1 MSSFDDGPGPWE
13 RADGEDSGQRQPPEP
28 PSEQP
33 PQQPPQQPPAPTPA
47 PLEPGGPTE
56 MLDQRV
62 VIYWLISGMVGLIVP
77 LGLLLVATAWAS
89 THWEEYAGL
98 IIAAAS
104 MAAAFLLGVTVIS
117 PPLAYARWRFSVD
130 DELMLARY
138 GIIWIEEKSIP
149 ISRLQHVDVL
159 RGPIERLFGLAT
171 LVVFTAGIEG
181 AHFRLPGLAVARA
194 RELRDQILAAR
205 GDDVI

>member
-1 MSSFDDGPGPWE
+1 MSEHDSGPGLW
-13 RADGEDSGQRQPPEP
+13 GESREQAGGHGEP
-28 PSEQP
+28 LAEHPDAGLQGR
-33 PQQPPQQPPAPTPA
+33 PTA
-47 PLEPGGPTE
+47 TALEPGGPVE

-62 VIYWLISGMVGLIVP
+62 VVYWLVSGMAGLIVP
-77 LGLLLVATAWAS
+77 LALLLGGTAWAS
-89 THWEEYAGL
+89 TRWDEFAGP
-98 IIAAAS
+98 IIAVAATL
-104 MAAAFLLGVTVIS
+104 AGFLVAVTVIS

-130 DELMLARY
+130 DDLLLARY

-159 RGPIERLFGLAT
+159 RGPIERVFGLAT
-171 LVVFTAGIEG
+171 LVVFTAGTEG

-194 RELRDQILAAR
+194 RQLRDKILAAR

>member
-1 MSSFDDGPGPWE
+1 MSEFDNGPGP
-13 RADGEDSGQRQPPEP
+13 RGEPSGEGQPGQPGEVGEPPAASPAGRLPGQRRSPG
-28 PSEQP
+28 
-33 PQQPPQQPPAPTPA
+33 

-62 VIYWLISGMVGLIVP
+62 VVYWLVSGMAGLIVP
-77 LGLLLVATAWAS
+77 LGVLLAATAWAS
-89 THWEEYAGL
+89 TRWDQHAAL
-98 IIAAAS
+98 IITAAAT
-104 MAAAFLLGVTVIS
+104 AAGFLLAVTVVS

-130 DELMLARY
+130 DELLLARY

-194 RELRDQILAAR
+194 RQLRDQILAAR

>member
-1 MSSFDDGPGPWE
+1 
-13 RADGEDSGQRQPPEP
+13 
-28 PSEQP
+28 
-33 PQQPPQQPPAPTPA
+33 
-47 PLEPGGPTE
+47 

-62 VIYWLISGMVGLIVP
+62 VIYWLVSGMASLIVP
-77 LGLLLVATAWAS
+77 MALLLGGTAWAS
-89 THWEEYAGL
+89 TKWDDQAAL
-98 IIAAAS
+98 IIVAAATV
-104 MAAAFLLGVTVIS
+104 AGFLLGVTIIS

-171 LVVFTAGIEG
+171 LVVFTAGTEG

-194 RELRDQILAAR
+194 RQLRDQILAAR

>member
-1 MSSFDDGPGPWE
+1 MSEFDNGPGSW
-13 RADGEDSGQRQPPEP
+13 GEQQGGEQPAGESGQPLQPRQP
-28 PSEQP
+28 
-33 PQQPPQQPPAPTPA
+33 QPPAQRPAPA

-62 VIYWLISGMVGLIVP
+62 VVYWLVSGMASLIVP
-77 LGLLLVATAWAS
+77 LGLLLGGTAWAS
-89 THWEEYAGL
+89 TKWDDHAAM
-98 IIAAAS
+98 IIVAAAT
-104 MAAAFLLGVTVIS
+104 AAGFLLGVTIIS

-130 DELMLARY
+130 DELLLARY

-171 LVVFTAGIEG
+171 LVVFTAGTEG

-194 RELRDQILAAR
+194 RQLRDQILAAR

>member
-1 MSSFDDGPGPWE
+1 MD
-13 RADGEDSGQRQPPEP
+13 ADG
-28 PSEQP
+28 
-33 PQQPPQQPPAPTPA
+33 

-56 MLDQRV
+56 KLDHRV
-62 VIYWLISGMVGLIVP
+62 VVYWLVSGLVSLVVP
-77 LGLLLVATAWAS
+77 MGLLLGGAIWAATK
-89 THWEEYAGL
+89 WENAALTLTAAGL
-98 IIAAAS
+98 LAGL
-104 MAAAFLLGVTVIS
+104 LLGIAVIS

-130 DELMLARY
+130 DELLLARY

-159 RGPIERLFGLAT
+159 RGPIERMFGLAT
-171 LVVFTAGIEG
+171 LVVFTAGTEG

>member
-1 MSSFDDGPGPWE
+1 MAEG
-13 RADGEDSGQRQPPEP
+13 
-28 PSEQP
+28 
-33 PQQPPQQPPAPTPA
+33 QQPPFDQQQQLEQHQQPA

-62 VIYWLISGMVGLIVP
+62 VVYWLVSGVASLIVP
-77 LGLLLVATAWAS
+77 LGLLLGGTAWVSARWS
-89 THWEEYAGL
+89 DH
-98 IIAAAS
+98 AAMTITAR
-104 MAAAFLLGVTVIS
+104 
-117 PPLAYARWRFSVD
+117 LAYARWRFSVN
-130 DELMLARY
+130 DELLLARY

-171 LVVFTAGIEG
+171 LVVFTAGTEG

-194 RELRDQILAAR
+194 RQLRDQILAAR

>member
-1 MSSFDDGPGPWE
+1 
-13 RADGEDSGQRQPPEP
+13 
-28 PSEQP
+28 
-33 PQQPPQQPPAPTPA
+33 
-47 PLEPGGPTE
+47 

-62 VIYWLISGMVGLIVP
+62 VVYWLVSGVVSLIVP
-77 LGLLLVATAWAS
+77 LAMLLGGTAWAS
-89 THWEEYAGL
+89 VQWPDEAWMTILGASLAAG
-98 IIAAAS
+98 
-104 MAAAFLLGVTVIS
+104 FLLAITLIS

-130 DELMLARY
+130 EELLLARY

-171 LVVFTAGIEG
+171 LVVFTAGTEG

-194 RELRDQILAAR
+194 RQLRDLILAAR

>member
-1 MSSFDDGPGPWE
+1 MSEFDNGPGPL
-13 RADGEDSGQRQPPEP
+13 GEQPGAHPGQQPGEQLGGPPGQRR
-28 PSEQP
+28 
-33 PQQPPQQPPAPTPA
+33 AAA

-62 VIYWLISGMVGLIVP
+62 VIYWLVSGMASLIVP
-77 LGLLLVATAWAS
+77 LGLLLGGRAWAATKWDDQAVLIIVAAATA
-89 THWEEYAGL
+89 AG
-98 IIAAAS
+98 
-104 MAAAFLLGVTVIS
+104 FLLGVTIIS

-130 DELMLARY
+130 DELMLVRY

-171 LVVFTAGIEG
+171 LAVFTAGTEG

-194 RELRDQILAAR
+194 RQLRDQILAAR